1 VDNYLKKLETEL
13 KLRGFSKRTLEI
25 YTSNVRLFFENIK
38 KDPNEITSD
47 DLREYFGK
55 LISDQKLKP
64 RSISLKKSSLK
75 FFFEEIVKKRIT
87 DIDLPKIPRSIP
99 TVLTKEEVKR
109 LFDSASTKKSLLIM
123 KLIYSTGLRVS
134 ECANLRISDLELDN
148 NQGWVR
154 AGKGNKDRPIF
165 LSNQLIED
173 LKRYILT
180 LSENEIYLFPGK
192 NGHITIRNIQYIVKT
207 AAKKAKINKKISVH
221 KLRHSFAT
229 HNLENGVDIR
239 LIQELL
245 GHSDLSTTQI
255 YTKVSHEQL
264 KKIKNV
270 LDYIG

>member
-1 VDNYLKKLETEL
+1 MENYLKKLETEL
-13 KLRGFSKRTLEI
+13 KLRGFSKRTLEV
-25 YTSNVRLFFENIK
+25 YTTNVRLFLDK
-38 KDPNEITSD
+38 VGKDPNEITSED
-47 DLREYFGK
+47 IRIYFGD
-55 LISDQKLKP
+55 LISDQKLRP
-64 RSISLKKSSLK
+64 RSVSLKKSSLK
-75 FFFEEIVKKRIT
+75 FFFEEILKKPIVN
-87 DIDLPKIPRSIP
+87 IEVPKIPRSIP
-99 TVLTKEEVKR
+99 IVLTKDEIKR
-109 LFDSASTKKSLLIM
+109 LFESASTKKSLLIM

-134 ECANLRISDLELDN
+134 ECANLKLADLELDN

-154 AGKGNKDRPIF
+154 SGKGNKDRPIF
-165 LSNQLIED
+165 LSNSLVED
-173 LKRYILT
+173 LKKYIQT
-180 LSENEIYLFPGK
+180 LPENEIYLFPGK
-192 NGHITIRNIQYIVKT
+192 NGHITSRDIQYVVRT